1 MFRNQATIYNKI
13 IIGLLTL
20 MLVACGGNDSSNGQ
34 TDDVTTNRPA
44 VATMPI
50 PDLGKQSEITQTV
63 ESVSDT
69 EPEDSGPDLALGER
83 VYGNH
88 CAECHGPEGQGG
100 DAAPLTQFTLEFAA
114 FENLLRTGGELG
126 PEHLFGPQKVS
137 PGGLDGLHAYLTK

>member
-50 PDLGKQSEITQTV
+50 PDFQKSHKQWNLSQIQSLKTAAQTWHWANGSMEITVQNV
-63 ESVSDT
+63 M
-69 EPEDSGPDLALGER
+69 GQR
-83 VYGNH
+83 VRVVMPRH
-88 CAECHGPEGQGG
+88 
-100 DAAPLTQFTLEFAA
+100 
-114 FENLLRTGGELG
+114 
-126 PEHLFGPQKVS
+126 
-137 PGGLDGLHAYLTK
+137 